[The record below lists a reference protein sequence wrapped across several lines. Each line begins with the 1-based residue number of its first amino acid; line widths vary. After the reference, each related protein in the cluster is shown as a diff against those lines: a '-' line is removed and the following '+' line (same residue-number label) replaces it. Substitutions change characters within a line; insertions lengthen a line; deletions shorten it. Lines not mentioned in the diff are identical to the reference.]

1 MQIIILTTSTNHTNF
16 DMNFKLKLR
25 MLFVN
30 ALFQFCLQE
39 VEDPK
44 PSLPE
49 NDMIPLNEYRR
60 NKLMRLSEILQNK
73 RNRFDDGLEE
83 N

>member
-1 MQIIILTTSTNHTNF
+1 
-16 DMNFKLKLR
+16 

-83 N
+83 NSWFMHTLDKFEKNLCEAGFRY

>member
-1 MQIIILTTSTNHTNF
+1 
-16 DMNFKLKLR
+16 